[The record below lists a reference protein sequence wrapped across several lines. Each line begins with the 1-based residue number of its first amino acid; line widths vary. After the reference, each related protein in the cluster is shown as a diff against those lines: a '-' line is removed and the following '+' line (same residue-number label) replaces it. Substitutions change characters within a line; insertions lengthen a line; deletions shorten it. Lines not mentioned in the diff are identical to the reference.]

1 MTTSALS
8 LLNQQL
14 DALLTDE
21 RDTIANLANASALL
35 KQTVPDLNWAG
46 FYLYDDNKDELVLGP
61 FQGNVACMH
70 IKIGR
75 GVCGTAYAEQSTQR
89 IANVHAFADHI
100 ACDAASNAELVIP
113 LTKDNVQFGVLDLDS
128 PTLNRFT
135 EADQKE
141 LETFA
146 GVLMSHLDITR

>member
-1 MTTSALS
+1 MTTSTLS

-21 RDTIANLANASALL
+21 HNTIANLANASALL

-46 FYLYDDNKDELVLGP
+46 FYLYDDNNAELVLGP

-70 IKIGR
+70 IKPGR
-75 GVCGTAYAEQSTQR
+75 GVCGTAYVDQTTKR
-89 IANVHAFADHI
+89 IANVHDFADHI

-113 LTKDNVQFGVLDLDS
+113 LTKGNVKLGVLDLDS
-128 PTLNRFT
+128 PTLNRFS

-146 GVLMSHLDITR
+146 DALVSHLDITH